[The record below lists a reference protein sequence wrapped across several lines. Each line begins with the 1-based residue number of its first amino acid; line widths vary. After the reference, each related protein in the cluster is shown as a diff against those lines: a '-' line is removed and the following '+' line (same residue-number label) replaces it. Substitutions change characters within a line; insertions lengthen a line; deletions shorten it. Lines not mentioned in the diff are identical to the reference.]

1 MAECTDWVRS
11 LLVVRV
17 FNFGGE
23 FMPKVLSVDN
33 IAALHL
39 NVMSHLGEDAS
50 VVFVFSLGKKFAVRC

>member
-1 MAECTDWVRS
+1 MTECTDWVGS

-23 FMPKVLSVDN
+23 FMPKVFSVDN

-50 VVFVFSLGKKFAVRC
+50 IVFVFSLREKFAVRC